1 MSAHTI
7 EQLFEEFAL
16 SYRRGESPDVPAYLA
31 RARSEEEREALG
43 ALIDRFLQAVPAQP
57 PTDEEVVLMEARL
70 SGDPPLLVLRRHRK
84 LTRDAVVDALV
95 KTLALAR
102 DKRDKVAR
110 YYHELETG
118 LLDPTPVDRRV
129 WEVLAQTLRA
139 NVESLAR
146 RWPTPPVVH
155 TYLRPADFSLEAHE
169 PAPSQDVGE
178 PAERDEVDALF
189 TGSR

>member
-1 MSAHTI
+1 MSAHTV

-16 SYRRGESPDVPAYLA
+16 AYRRGESPDVPAYLA
-31 RARSEEEREALG
+31 RAQSEEEREALG

-95 KTLALAR
+95 KTLGLAR
-102 DKRDKVAR
+102 GKRDKVAR

-118 LLDPTPVDRRV
+118 LLDPTPVDGRV
-129 WEVLAQTLRA
+129 WEALAQMLRA
-139 NVESLAR
+139 NVEALAR
-146 RWPTPPVVH
+146 RRPAPPMIH
-155 TYLRPADFSLEAHE
+155 TYLRRADFPLVVFERVVTRESEE
-169 PAPSQDVGE
+169 T
-178 PAERDEVDALF
+178 AERDEVDALF
-189 TGSR
+189 TGTP